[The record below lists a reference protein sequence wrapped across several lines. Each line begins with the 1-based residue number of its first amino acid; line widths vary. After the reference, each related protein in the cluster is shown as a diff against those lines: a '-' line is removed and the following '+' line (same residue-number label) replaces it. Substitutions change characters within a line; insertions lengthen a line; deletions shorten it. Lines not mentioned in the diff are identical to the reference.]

1 MNDFELREKEMNHL
15 VSERRRAWNK
25 LAVGM
30 IITGAVLFVA
40 GGIFGSIVGDKY
52 EEKIDVMEA
61 DTQSEEYSAEN
72 IKDVNIDVGVGNV
85 TLVKSADDKVHVNGM
100 NVPNDY
106 NVETSGGV
114 LNIRVVNDNVGPFD
128 WDDSMQLTIELP
140 EKEYESFSVD
150 AGAGEFYAYDVT
162 CGKADINV
170 GAGDATL
177 TSFTCK
183 DGVKLQV
190 ATGHMEAGELK
201 TGGTLEA
208 KVGVGEI
215 NIESAAT
222 SGLKVDVGVGN
233 LVFSGNVKGNIDAK
247 CGVGNCDIFLENTKA
262 DFEKNN
268 YRVNT
273 QGGIGDLDINYADE
287 E

>member
-85 TLVKSADDKVHVNGM
+85 TLVKSADDKVHVNGT

-140 EKEYESFSVD
+140 EKEISVGSTWTNTTSQENNGIEFEAEITYTVTAISKKSVD
-150 AGAGEFYAYDVT
+150 V
-162 CGKADINV
+162 NV
-170 GAGDATL
+170 
-177 TSFTCK
+177 
-183 DGVKLQV
+183 
-190 ATGHMEAGELK
+190 
-201 TGGTLEA
+201 
-208 KVGVGEI
+208 
-215 NIESAAT
+215 
-222 SGLKVDVGVGN
+222 SGI
-233 LVFSGNVKGNIDAK
+233 VKGQTEDVSGTYTGTASLNPQTGLLINSSIK
-247 CGVGNCDIFLENTKA
+247 QNLSMTISEQGMSIPITVVGTTTVEVK
-262 DFEKNN
+262 
-268 YRVNT
+268 
-273 QGGIGDLDINYADE
+273 
-287 E
+287 